1 MQHCDG
7 CILWIELSEMVESGE
22 TDRMRN
28 QQASLNLLV
37 WLWLELR
44 SAREGAESRAHGV
57 ANSTPLVERRVAG
70 QRNLNTGTHK
80 LFIAH

>member
-1 MQHCDG
+1 MQDCDG
-7 CILWIELSEMVESGE
+7 CILWIEFTKMVESGQW
-22 TDRMRN
+22 TKTRN

-44 SAREGAESRAHGV
+44 SAREGSESRANGV
-57 ANSTPLVERRVAG
+57 ATSTSLVEPRVAG
-70 QRNLNTGTHK
+70 QRNLTSDTHK